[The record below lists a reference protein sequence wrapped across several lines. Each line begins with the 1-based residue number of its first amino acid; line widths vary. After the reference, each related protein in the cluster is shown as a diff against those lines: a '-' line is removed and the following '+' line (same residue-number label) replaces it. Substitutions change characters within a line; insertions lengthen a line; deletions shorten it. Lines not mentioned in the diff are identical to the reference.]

1 MLCDC
6 GGRTYVVNTRQHGGN
21 SIRRQRKCEA
31 CREWFYSVEVREF
44 VTFTTPPV
52 AEPKPEPKPMAKAAA
67 KLQRKKVEVRR
78 KLEDIKQERK
88 TRVPNYFIEEED
100 Y

>member
-6 GGRTYVVNTRQHGGN
+6 GGRTYVVNTRQLDN
-21 SIRRQRKCEA
+21 KIRRQRTCCVCKK
-31 CREWFYSVEVREF
+31 WFYSIEVREF
-44 VTFTTPPV
+44 VPLKDAPV
-52 AEPKPEPKPMAKAAA
+52 AEPKPAPKPMAKAAA

-78 KLEDIKQERK
+78 KLEDLKQEK
-88 TRVPNYFIEEED
+88 KMNVPSYFIEEED

>member
-6 GGRTYVVNTRQHGGN
+6 GGKTYVVNTRQHDKK
-21 SIRRQRKCEA
+21 IRRQRKCET
-31 CREWFYSVEVREF
+31 CREWFYSIEVREF
-44 VTFTTPPV
+44 VPLKNAPV

-78 KLEDIKQERK
+78 KLEDLKQEK
-88 TRVPNYFIEEED
+88 KLKVPSYFIEEED

>member
-21 SIRRQRKCEA
+21 KIRRQRKCEA
-31 CREWFYSVEVREF
+31 CREWFYSIEVREF
-44 VTFTTPPV
+44 VALKDAPV
-52 AEPKPEPKPMAKAAA
+52 EEPKPMAKIAE
-67 KLQRKKVEVRR
+67 KVNRKRVEARRKVED
-78 KLEDIKQERK
+78 LKQERK
-88 TRVPNYFIEEED
+88 MRVPSYFIEEED

>member
-6 GGRTYVVNTRQHGGN
+6 GGKTYVVNTRQHEGK
-21 SIRRQRKCEA
+21 IRRQRKCEK
-31 CREWFYSVEVREF
+31 CREWFYSIEVRES
-44 VTFTTPPV
+44 VPV

-67 KLQRKKVEVRR
+67 KLHRKKVEARR
-78 KLEDIKQERK
+78 KLEDLKQERK
-88 TRVPNYFIEEED
+88 LRVPSYFIEEED